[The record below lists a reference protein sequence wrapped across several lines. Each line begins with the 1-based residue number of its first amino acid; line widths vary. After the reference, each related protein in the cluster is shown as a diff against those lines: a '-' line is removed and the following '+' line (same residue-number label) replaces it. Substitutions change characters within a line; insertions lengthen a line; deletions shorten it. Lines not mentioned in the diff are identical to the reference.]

1 MRSGTGGSAPRRT
14 DRFPSAH
21 LAADGPRPSLQRSRA
36 HDARQNV
43 EEDLTTTRTLP
54 RLLTLGAAA
63 VFVVAACTKGGG
75 ATTAPGGSG
84 ATGGGTWTPD
94 ATRLAA
100 AKTEGALTLIAV
112 PRDWCNYGAI
122 IDEYT
127 AKTGVPV
134 NVITPD
140 AGSGAEIEA
149 IKTNTGA
156 ATTPDVVDVGIPF
169 GPANKDLFTPYKVA
183 TWDTIGAEDKDP
195 DGAWATDYYGVLSF
209 EVNKQYVTDVPQDW
223 NDLLKPGMKVAL
235 AGDPTLSNQAIQSVY
250 AAALSQAGGSLDNA
264 QPGLD
269 FFKKL
274 NDAGNF
280 VPTIAKLGS
289 LVKGDTPIVITWSY
303 LALADRDATAAD
315 GSATIEV
322 VIPKTGRFAGKYVQ
336 AIAKVAPHPNAA
348 MLWEDLLFSD
358 DGQIKWLTPPGYC
371 ITARFD
377 ELKSRNAIPADVL
390 SKLPDVA
397 GAVFPSG
404 PQLDTAKA
412 LVVDHWKAV
421 TGVGPLATAAP

>member
-1 MRSGTGGSAPRRT
+1 MA
-14 DRFPSAH
+14 
-21 LAADGPRPSLQRSRA
+21 RA
-36 HDARQNV
+36 HRLNGRAQMNDARQNV

-63 VFVVAACTKGGG
+63 VFVFAACTQGGG
-75 ATTAPGGSG
+75 ASTAPGGSG

-94 ATRLAA
+94 ATRLTA
-100 AKTEGALTLIAV
+100 AKTEGKLTLIAV

-127 AKTGVPV
+127 AKTGIPV

-149 IKTNTGA
+149 IKTNTGE

-169 GPANKDLFTPYKVA
+169 GPVNKDLFLPYKVA
-183 TWDTIGAEDKDP
+183 TWDTVGAEDKDP
-195 DGAWATDYYGVLSF
+195 DGAWTTDYYGVLSF
-209 EVNKQYVTDVPQDW
+209 EVNKQFVTDVPQDW
-223 NDLLKPGMKVAL
+223 NDLLKPGLKVAL

-250 AAALSQAGGSLDNA
+250 AAALSQTGGSLDNA

-289 LVKGDTPIVITWSY
+289 VVKGDTPIVITWSY
-303 LALADRDATAAD
+303 LALADRDATKAD
-315 GSATIEV
+315 GSADIAV

-348 MLWEDLLFSD
+348 ELWEDLLYSD
-358 DGQIKWLTPPGYC
+358 DGQIKWMTAPGYC
-371 ITARFD
+371 ITSRFAD
-377 ELKSRNAIPADVL
+377 MKAKGTIPADVL
-390 SKLPDVA
+390 GKLPDVT
-397 GAVFPSG
+397 GAVFPTG
-404 PQLDTAKA
+404 PQLDAAKK
-412 LVVDHWKAV
+412 LIVDTWKSV